1 MPSTQRFSLHLPKS
15 RRVWPLAFALF
26 LAPMTVQAQEAQ
38 IAPPLQDTV
47 DTSQPDP
54 PSVVARISVL
64 NGNVSLQPASVTDFT
79 PAGLNYPLTTGDRL
93 YTDNGADA
101 ELETGQVSVRLGSQ
115 TDLTVT
121 AMTDQ
126 LEQFGLA
133 QGSVHLRTFTLDQGT
148 TLELDTPNAAV
159 TVLGAGDVR
168 VDVNPDTDTTVF
180 TLLAGQAQVE
190 AQGFQQA
197 LQPGES
203 LQLTGANPVTPQEI
217 ERTQPDDLDRFSAER
232 DDSYQGAASSE
243 EAYVDP
249 NTIGAE
255 DLDGYGDWD
264 NSAADGGPVWYPAGV
279 AADWQPYRYGR
290 WAWIAPWGW
299 TWVEAEPWGFAP
311 FHYGRWARFG
321 NRWGWSPGPRVR
333 RPVYAPALVMFVG
346 GAGVTAW
353 FPLGPHEHYEPWYHA
368 SVRYQNRVN
377 ENLAGNGATTFFN
390 PHGTGQPAVANH
402 AYVNRQIATV
412 AMPQQSFASGQPVA
426 RNALRTLPPQLASA
440 PLLSHPQVTPT
451 REIVASIPARAVP
464 RQIARPVLETRVPQS
479 QPVSSPA
486 TSSASEVYTTGGK
499 QPVSPSHEGA
509 NNSELHAA
517 PAARP
522 LVNRAVPP
530 PPSPSFEQQR
540 QAMENTE
547 PGRPLSPRQMDNVR
561 ENRPVGLPQ
570 QQAPHFAPPPPHP
583 MPQPVV
589 HTAPAPI
596 SGGKH

>member
-1 MPSTQRFSLHLPKS
+1 MPSTPRFSLPLSKS

-26 LAPMTVQAQEAQ
+26 LAPIAVQAQEAQ
-38 IAPPLQDTV
+38 QEPGPQDNLEA
-47 DTSQPDP
+47 SQTDP

-79 PAGLNYPLTTGDRL
+79 PANLNYPLTTGDRL

-101 ELETGQVSVRLGSQ
+101 ELETGQVSVRLGAQ

-133 QGSVHLRTFTLDQGT
+133 QGSVHLRTFTLDPGT
-148 TLELDTPNAAV
+148 TVELDTPNAAV

-168 VDVNPDTDTTVF
+168 VDVNPDNDSTIF
-180 TLLAGQAQVE
+180 TLLSGQAQVE
-190 AQGFQQA
+190 AQVFQQT

-203 LQLTGANPVTPQEI
+203 LQLTGANPVTPQEV

-232 DDSYQGAASSE
+232 DDSYQGAAAGE
-243 EAYVDP
+243 EAYVGSD
-249 NTIGAE
+249 TIGAE
-255 DLDGYGDWD
+255 DLSGYGDWD
-264 NSAADGGPVWYPAGV
+264 NSSADGGPVWYPAGV
-279 AADWQPYRYGR
+279 AVDWQPYRNGR

-321 NRWGWSPGPRVR
+321 NRWGWSPGPRTR
-333 RPVYAPALVMFVG
+333 RPVYAPALVAFVG

-368 SVRYQNRVN
+368 SVRYQNRIN
-377 ENLAGNGATTFFN
+377 ENPAGNGAATFFN
-390 PHGTGQPAVANH
+390 PHGNGSGQPAAANRV
-402 AYVNRQIATV
+402 YVNRQIATV

-451 REIVASIPARAVP
+451 KEIVASTPARAVP
-464 RQIARPVLETRVPQS
+464 PQIARPVLETRAPQGQPGS
-479 QPVSSPA
+479 SSAISSGSELYTTGARQPVSTSHEG
-486 TSSASEVYTTGGK
+486 TSSA
-499 QPVSPSHEGA
+499 PV
-509 NNSELHAA
+509 
-517 PAARP
+517 ART

-530 PPSPSFEQQR
+530 PPSPSFDQQR
-540 QAMENTE
+540 QVMESIE

-561 ENRPVGLPQ
+561 ANRPVVPTQ
-570 QQAPHFAPPPPHP
+570 QTPHFAPPPPHP
-583 MPQPVV
+583 MPQPVI
-589 HTAPAPI
+589 HPAPAP
-596 SGGKH
+596 SSGKH